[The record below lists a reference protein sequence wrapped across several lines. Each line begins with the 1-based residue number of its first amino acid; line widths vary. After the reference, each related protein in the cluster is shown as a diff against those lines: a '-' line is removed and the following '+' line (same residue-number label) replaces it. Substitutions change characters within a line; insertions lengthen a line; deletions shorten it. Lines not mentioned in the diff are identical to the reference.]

1 MYLSVMGVSIS
12 VIASRLPMYSNSIHY
27 ISTPVKFY
35 RFFTDLALY
44 GKMLLTMARIN
55 QKKYKNAVL
64 FFAKKIQNGTLGK
77 LKMMKLLYFLDFDF
91 FEKFGRPITGDEY
104 LRFENGPVPRMGE
117 KILKEMNGKE
127 IKITK
132 RKVAEGYND
141 QMHIEA
147 LEEFD
152 VNVFEKEE
160 LLMLEEIA
168 SKWEKF
174 TGAEKKNASH
184 GEAPW
189 IATKPD
195 DVIDYNLALYRN
207 KYGEMAKV

>member
-1 MYLSVMGVSIS
+1 
-12 VIASRLPMYSNSIHY
+12 
-27 ISTPVKFY
+27 
-35 RFFTDLALY
+35 
-44 GKMLLTMARIN
+44 MAKIN

-91 FEKFGRPITGDEY
+91 FEKNGRSITGDEY
-104 LRFENGPVPRMGE
+104 LRFENGPVPHMGE

-132 RKVAEGYND
+132 RKVGEGYND
-141 QMHIEA
+141 QQHIEA
-147 LEEFD
+147 LTDFD

-174 TGAEKKNASH
+174 TGTEMKNASH

-189 IATKPD
+189 IATKPN

-207 KYGEMAKV
+207 KYGEMANV

>member
-1 MYLSVMGVSIS
+1 
-12 VIASRLPMYSNSIHY
+12 
-27 ISTPVKFY
+27 
-35 RFFTDLALY
+35 
-44 GKMLLTMARIN
+44 MAKIN

-64 FFAKKIQNGTLGK
+64 FFARKIQNGTLGK

-91 FEKFGRPITGDEY
+91 FEKFGRSITGDEY
-104 LRFENGPVPRMGE
+104 LRFENGPVPHMGE

-132 RKVAEGYND
+132 RKVGEGYND

-147 LEEFD
+147 LTDFD

-174 TGAEKKNASH
+174 TGSEMKNASH

-195 DVIDYNLALYRN
+195 YVIDYNLALYRN